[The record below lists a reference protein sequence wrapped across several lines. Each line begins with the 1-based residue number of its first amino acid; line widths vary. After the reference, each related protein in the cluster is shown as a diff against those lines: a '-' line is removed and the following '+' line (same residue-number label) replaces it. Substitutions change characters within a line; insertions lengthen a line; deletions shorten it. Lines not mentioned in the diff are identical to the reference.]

1 MNQFPDAFTEA
12 SAPIPAEKLG
22 PAAKQ
27 AADELASAGY
37 EVQIGLSRQ
46 YAAEIIDMA
55 KEPAIREFCPNDI
68 GSRFKDLT
76 ATERWLAKHRAVFL
90 LVKKTADGSRL
101 AGYGWVGPA
110 ESTHVPDGENTLA
123 IRIGQIGQ
131 GQGLAT
137 PFTKLMADSSAILYD
152 AKNLWLETWLSN
164 GGAVH
169 VYHKA
174 GFEDVS
180 EEPAERPTA
189 AGGRV
194 LDTRLFMS
202 LANDRLLA

>member
-1 MNQFPDAFTEA
+1 MNQFPNALAETPAEL
-12 SAPIPAEKLG
+12 PIEKLG
-22 PAAKQ
+22 PAGKQ

-37 EVQIGLSRQ
+37 EVRLGLSRK
-46 YAAEIIDMA
+46 YAADIIEMA

-76 ATERWLAKHRAVFL
+76 ATEQWLAKHRAVFL
-90 LVKKTADGSRL
+90 LVKKDADGLRL

-110 ESTHVPDGENTLA
+110 GSSHVPDGENTLA

-137 PFTKLMADSSAILYD
+137 PFTKLMADSSAVLYD
-152 AKNLWLETWLSN
+152 AKNLWLETWQSN

-174 GFEDVS
+174 GFEDVA
-180 EEPAERPTA
+180 EAPAKRPTA
-189 AGGRV
+189 AGGQV
-194 LDTRLFMS
+194 QDTRQFMS
-202 LANDRLLA
+202 LSNDRLLT